1 MMKYGSYLSLL
12 LLILFS
18 CKREAPMPVDSFRLQ
33 LDMPAECREEIRY
46 AGKTVYFRGA
56 EDYTFRTDARGGVD
70 ISSLIPGIYDINTYV
85 ELSGRAYKAMLK
97 VEDPTIADD
106 DRLMLGVSLMNRRIF
121 RAEDLTLQLLAMQ
134 LSDLVIS
141 KVYYSGTKDK
151 MERNYTADTYVELF
165 NNSDRTVYADGL
177 YLALAESVSPA
188 AYPAKDNPDSIYA
201 RQICRF
207 PGSGTDYPLAP
218 GSSLLVA
225 ARSARNHRES
235 APTSVDLSVADF
247 EVKLEEG
254 MGNPDVRRL
263 PIISNSTTLAYFNL
277 ISGGPNAV
285 FLFATDEDVVNTW
298 PEVYQRGKTSGE
310 RFRRI
315 HRHVVLDGVECLKNP
330 SQSAPDVNTKR
341 LPDQV
346 DAGFVTI
353 DAVNGY
359 NGQSVERRVSR
370 FENGRYYLVDT
381 NNSSSDFVT
390 CNDPTPGKYDK
401 EGLQ

>member
-1 MMKYGSYLSLL
+1 MRPHLSYLFALMALL
-12 LLILFS
+12 LS
-18 CKREAPMPVDSFRLQ
+18 CRREAPVSVDAFRVQ
-33 LDMPAECREEIRY
+33 LDMPLECREEVRY
-46 AGKTVYFRGA
+46 AARAVQFRGPA
-56 EDYTFRTDARGGVD
+56 DYTFLTDAAGGVD
-70 ISSLIPGIYDINTYV
+70 VTGLIPGIYDINTYY
-85 ELSGRAYKAMLK
+85 EMSGRDYKALLK
-97 VEDPTIADD
+97 AESSLADD
-106 DRLMLGVSLMNRRIF
+106 ARIMLGLSLMNRRIF
-121 RAEDLTLQLLAMQ
+121 RAEDMTLQIQAML

-151 MERNYTADTYVELF
+151 MDRNYTVDTYIELF

-188 AYPAKDNPDSIYA
+188 AYPVKDNPDSIYA

-207 PGSGTDYPLAP
+207 PGSGTDWPLAP
-218 GSSLLVA
+218 GKTLLVA
-225 ARSARNHRES
+225 ARSARNHLES
-235 APTSVDLSVADF
+235 APSSVDLSGADF
-247 EVKLEEG
+247 EVKAEEG
-254 MGNPDVRRL
+254 SGNPDVRRL
-263 PIISNSTTLAYFNL
+263 PIISNSTNIQYLNL
-277 ISGGPNAV
+277 TNGGPNAV
-285 FLFATDEDVVNTW
+285 FLFATDEDVVRDW
-298 PEVYQRGKTSGE
+298 PEVYQRGRTSGE
-310 RFRRI
+310 RFRRM
-315 HRHVVLDGVECLKNP
+315 HKRFVLDGVECLKNP